1 MFFFL
6 ELRVRDYIWGF
17 ENYVLFSQ
25 DPFLNHGG
33 IQFQQYVFS
42 LLTGLKKKLAEAAK
56 LSAFRK
62 LALWIRPIT
71 SHLHWVVKSSEPSTD
86 VRLAKWKSLTNH
98 MQNIH
103 THEDDAYPACE
114 HGPVPAEFVAED
126 GTEMVRDYL
135 NQSGYSASSRVL

>member
-6 ELRVRDYIWGF
+6 ELRVRDYISGF
-17 ENYVLFSQ
+17 ETNVLFSQ

-42 LLTGLKKKLAEAAK
+42 LLTGLKKKVAEAAK

-71 SHLHWVVKSSEPSTD
+71 S
-86 VRLAKWKSLTNH
+86 
-98 MQNIH
+98 QNYGSIKLDQH
-103 THEDDAYPACE
+103 
-114 HGPVPAEFVAED
+114 
-126 GTEMVRDYL
+126 
-135 NQSGYSASSRVL
+135 SGS